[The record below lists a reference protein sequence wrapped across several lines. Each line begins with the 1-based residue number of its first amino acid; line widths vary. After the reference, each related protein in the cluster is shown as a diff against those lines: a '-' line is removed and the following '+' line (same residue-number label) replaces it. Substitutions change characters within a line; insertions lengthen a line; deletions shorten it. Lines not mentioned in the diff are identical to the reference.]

1 MEEVELETPEEVE
14 AKERFNRNCIVNV
27 NGSFI
32 ATTNT
37 YKARAAAAASERL
50 L

>member
-1 MEEVELETPEEVE
+1 MEEVSLE
-14 AKERFNRNCIVNV
+14 AKEEAAAKERYNRNCIVNV

-32 ATTNT
+32 ATTDT
-37 YKARAAAAASERL
+37 YKARAAAAASEKL